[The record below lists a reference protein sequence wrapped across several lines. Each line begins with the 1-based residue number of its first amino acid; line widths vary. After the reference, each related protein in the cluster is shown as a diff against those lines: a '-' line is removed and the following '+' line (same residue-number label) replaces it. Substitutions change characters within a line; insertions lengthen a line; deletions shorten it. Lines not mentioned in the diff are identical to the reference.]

1 MREIAIIGCGQ
12 VGSQLAAILAGQ
24 NDVDQLDLLDQ
35 DDDRAVGLA
44 NDLADA
50 WPGLALNLQDWSTV
64 SRADAV
70 VVAVGSRHLLSDN
83 RFGELLFNAQAVA
96 DLAKKI
102 KGMDIKGV
110 VLNLSSPNE
119 ALTALI
125 QQTWALPQ
133 KQVIGTGTVLDT
145 VRLRRVIADQTHTAY
160 AAVSGFV
167 DGQHDGDLVFPSS
180 TWRVNG
186 QALDRPVNCQ
196 EVDTEKSLVASRM
209 NGFRTLKGLG
219 SDYLGL
225 AAAASRII
233 QAILTDSQ
241 AAFSLAVKQP
251 QYGGYVSFPV
261 QVGRHGVGNYV
272 LLPLEPLESE
282 QIKVAAQAISSQ
294 VAAMTNNLKNN

>member
-12 VGSQLAAILAGQ
+12 VGSQLGALLAGQ

-35 DDDRAVGLA
+35 DDARTVGLA

-50 WPGLALNLQDWSTV
+50 WPNLSFSLQDWSSV
-64 SRADAV
+64 SRADV
-70 VVAVGSRHLLSDN
+70 IVVAVGSRDLLADN
-83 RFGELLFNAQAVA
+83 RFGELLFNAQAIA
-96 DLAKKI
+96 DLAGKI
-102 KGMDIKGV
+102 KGMDVKGV

-125 QQTWALPQ
+125 QQTWSLPE
-133 KQVIGTGTVLDT
+133 KQVVGTGTVLDT
-145 VRLRRVIADQTHTAY
+145 VRLRRVIAEQTRTAY
-160 AAVSGFV
+160 AAVAGFV

-186 QALDRPVNCQ
+186 QTLDRPINSRQ
-196 EVDTEKSLVASRM
+196 VDTEKSLVAARM
-209 NGFRTLKGLG
+209 NGFRTIKGLG

-233 QAILTDSQ
+233 QAILSDSQ
-241 AAFSLAVKQP
+241 QAFSLAVKQP

-261 QVGRHGVGNYV
+261 QVGRQGVGNYV
-272 LLPLEPLESE
+272 LLPLEPVESE

-294 VAAMTNNLKNN
+294 VAAMVNNLKKH